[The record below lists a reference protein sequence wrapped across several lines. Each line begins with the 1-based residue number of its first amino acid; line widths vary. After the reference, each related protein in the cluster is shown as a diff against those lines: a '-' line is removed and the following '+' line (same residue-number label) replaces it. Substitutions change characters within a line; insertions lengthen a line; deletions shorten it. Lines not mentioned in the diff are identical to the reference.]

1 MGSSVRRFFSLLLQ
15 WKRPR
20 TTSLCLPDS

>member
-1 MGSSVRRFFSLLLQ
+1 VRRFFSLLLQ